1 MSKRTSHPQGRQRA
15 PRAGEYRAGEYRL
28 TAETRT
34 GKGPAYT
41 VATGKPLP
49 PEDAATSTS
58 PRMDEA
64 EYLLSSPENARRL
77 RRSIAD
83 ADAGNVIERELVE
96 CD

>member
-1 MSKRTSHPQGRQRA
+1 MSKRTSDPQARQRA
-15 PRAGEYRAGEYRL
+15 PRAGEYRL

-34 GKGPAYT
+34 GKGQAHT
-41 VATGKPLP
+41 VVAGKPLP
-49 PEDAATSTS
+49 PEDAAVSTR
-58 PRMDEA
+58 PRMDET

-83 ADAGNVIERELVE
+83 AEAGNVIERELVE